1 MEEVVGIFVA
11 ERTGEECVQPQA
23 LEIVQRNLLISKN
36 HQGIHFL
43 STTSEI
49 EAEKPPQTMK

>member
-23 LEIVQRNLLISKN
+23 LEIVERNLLISKKKSSRDT
-36 HQGIHFL
+36 L
-43 STTSEI
+43 SVHN
-49 EAEKPPQTMK
+49 